1 MLHLLS
7 RVLVCVILCSVAG
20 SCATS
25 QTFHGHLG
33 NSLKVDSSSGSVLLF
48 DAAPQALAKTLGLN
62 PEQVSRLYRG
72 KISLG
77 VKPELQFGAAVADL
91 KDGTALLFIDGQ
103 TGNGVLQRIEHVSF
117 STPSQPYYS
126 AEADFQIK
134 VPHDRFRKI
143 PVYAALPKSIEG
155 YQLKAGQFALIVGN
169 RPYVEGS
176 VDLPSRTLLVR
187 YAYDVDAGSVP
198 LDKEVEWFDVDG
210 NGKIDL
216 YPGSPERGVPDK
228 AAPIF
233 NVGGIA
239 LQTAS
244 IDIRTH
250 HIVLRQVP
258 IDAKR
263 ISLVVGSQVPDFS
276 YQGFDGKQ
284 HRFSELKARYTL
296 LDFWAT
302 WCVPCVADLPSK
314 REAYQR
320 FHDKGFEILGMDGD
334 ADKAKAEDL
343 LRKVKATWP
352 EAKPDSALLQERF
365 KITAWPTLILI
376 DDAGKIVSTN
386 QADHLPLSGSELQR
400 TLAALLP

>member
-1 MLHLLS
+1 MLHLLN

-20 SCATS
+20 NRATS

-62 PEQVSRLYRG
+62 PELVSRLYRG

-91 KDGTALLFIDGQ
+91 KDGTTLLFIDGQ
-103 TGNGVLQRIEHVSF
+103 TGNGVLQRIERVSF
-117 STPSQPYYS
+117 SAPSQPYYS

-134 VPHDRFRKI
+134 VPHDPFRKI
-143 PVYAALPKSIEG
+143 PVYAALLKSTEG

-187 YAYDVDAGSVP
+187 YEYDVDAGSVP

-210 NGKIDL
+210 NGEIDL

-228 AAPIF
+228 APPIF

-263 ISLVVGSQVPDFS
+263 ISLLVGSQVPDFF